1 MSEDCS
7 QVELFTALLR
17 TVNQDGTGKYSK
29 RIDFLMDDFAMWT
42 RSLTLDELKN
52 IFIPGRSSASLD
64 SVIRRSG
71 GAK

>member
-7 QVELFTALLR
+7 LVELFTALLR

-64 SVIRRSG
+64 SVIRRSD